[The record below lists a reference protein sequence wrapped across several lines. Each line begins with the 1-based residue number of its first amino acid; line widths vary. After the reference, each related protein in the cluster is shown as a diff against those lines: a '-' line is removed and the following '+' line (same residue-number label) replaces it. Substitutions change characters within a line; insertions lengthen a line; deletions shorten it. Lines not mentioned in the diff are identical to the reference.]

1 MSFGGFIGNL
11 ISGGGSG
18 GYGDWANEIQ
28 QGINSLNTQYGAG
41 QKVLQPWESQGLN
54 AFGQYGQA
62 INGMSNPGQF
72 YNNIM
77 SQYQQS
83 PAAQLQMQQGTLA
96 ANNAA
101 AAGGMLGSGAAQK
114 GMINY
119 ANQVT
124 NSDMQ
129 NYFNNQMGIQGQYL
143 GGLQNQFGTGF
154 DAAGQ
159 LNNNYMNLGNQLAQ
173 QYGNMGAAQYGG
185 NTSSY
190 GGMDSLMGMFGGSS
204 FGQGLF
210 GDASNWLGGMFGG
223 GGGGSAGAIASGG
236 DPGGIGAFASSMFG
250 G

>member
-18 GYGDWANEIQ
+18 GYGDMGNQIQ
-28 QGINSLNTQYGAG
+28 QGINALNQQYGYG
-41 QKVLQPWESQGLN
+41 QQVLQPWETQGLN

-62 INGMSNPGQF
+62 INGMSNPVQF

-77 SQYQQS
+77 NQYQMS
-83 PAAQLQMQQGTLA
+83 PAAQLQMQQGTQA
-96 ANNAA
+96 MNNAA

-143 GGLQNQFGTGF
+143 GGLQNQYGTGF

-159 LNNNYMNLGNQLAQ
+159 LNNNYMNLGNALAQ
-173 QYGNMGAAQYGG
+173 QYGNLGMAQYGA

-190 GGMDSLMGMFGGSS
+190 SGFDSLLGMAAGSNP
-204 FGQGLF
+204 GQQF
-210 GDASNWLGGMFGG
+210 LGGVGNFV
-223 GGGGSAGAIASGG
+223 SNL
-236 DPGGIGAFASSMFG
+236 F
-250 G
+250 